1 MTQDPLAPDTPPRG
15 TPGTAGS
22 ASGTGGPPRGGAL
35 AAGPSGTGPAGTAS
49 GGAAPDA
56 GSDASRRVTR
66 TGVLWTATVGA
77 LVLLIL
83 LIIFIAQNQHT
94 VPLHY
99 FAFDGTVSLG
109 LALFIAAVV
118 GAVLVAIVGAARI
131 IQLRLQN
138 RLKQHHRRR

>member
-1 MTQDPLAPDTPPRG
+1 MTQDPLDPG
-15 TPGTAGS
+15 TPNQNHGTAQ
-22 ASGTGGPPRGGAL
+22 
-35 AAGPSGTGPAGTAS
+35 PAGTPAS
-49 GGAAPDA
+49 GPAAP
-56 GSDASRRVTR
+56 GRRGTR
-66 TGVLWTATVGA
+66 TGALWAATIGA

-118 GAVLVAIVGAARI
+118 GGVLVAIVGAARI
-131 IQLRLQN
+131 IQLRLQA
-138 RLKQHHRRR
+138 RAEQHRKQR

>member
-1 MTQDPLAPDTPPRG
+1 MTQDPLGPDTPPHQNH
-15 TPGTAGS
+15 GTAQPAGS
-22 ASGTGGPPRGGAL
+22 PGSGP
-35 AAGPSGTGPAGTAS
+35 TGPGRRAS
-49 GGAAPDA
+49 
-56 GSDASRRVTR
+56 R
-66 TGVLWTATVGA
+66 TGVLWAATVVA

-118 GAVLVAIVGAARI
+118 GGVLVAIVGAARI
-131 IQLRLQN
+131 IQLRLQA
-138 RLKQHHRRR
+138 RSEQHRKR